1 MVKSRSF
8 VLLWFCARPEHLG
21 NRRGPLGRMDSDE
34 GDLHECSF
42 RGNNMHV
49 RFQACS
55 TSQTQHKRDFE
66 GHIELLTDA
75 DGWFWCPNVE
85 PVTVR
90 RRFQRRN
97 TTVYCGSAP
106 PTSTSC

>member
-1 MVKSRSF
+1 
-8 VLLWFCARPEHLG
+8 
-21 NRRGPLGRMDSDE
+21 MDSDE

-55 TSQTQHKRDFE
+55 TSETQHKRDFE

-85 PVTVR
+85 PVTVQ
-90 RRFQRRN
+90 RRFSKGTRLYTAVQLPLHRHPVSDGERL
-97 TTVYCGSAP
+97 TVHAG
-106 PTSTSC
+106 